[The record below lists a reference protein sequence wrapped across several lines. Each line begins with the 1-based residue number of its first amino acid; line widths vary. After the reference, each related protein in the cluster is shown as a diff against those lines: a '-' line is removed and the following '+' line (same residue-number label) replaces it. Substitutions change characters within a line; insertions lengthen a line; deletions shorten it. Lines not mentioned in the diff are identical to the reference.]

1 MQFYYAFLVLMICQ
15 LQKCPLLLNNSL
27 HVIKIVFFAGQFNH
41 KMLFSSDLF
50 IVFSLKSIKDLFQ
63 DLFGVRLVTSE
74 LYPRLAS
81 PFYYKLEHQ
90 LVGQKIVNNFDKAN
104 TYFLGENKHIKIHFF
119 FSFSFLWNGLFCRF
133 SFFMLILIFLFL
145 TLQHML
151 ITYLVC
157 FQFTYSI
164 PHKIITHH
172 DNANNLNHFI
182 FFL

>member
-27 HVIKIVFFAGQFNH
+27 HVIKMFCFFAGQFNH

-63 DLFGVRLVTSE
+63 DLFGVRLLTSE

-104 TYFLGENKHIKIHFF
+104 TYFGGKISILKYISSFPFHFF
-119 FSFSFLWNGLFCRF
+119 ETV
-133 SFFMLILIFLFL
+133 FFVDFHSL
-145 TLQHML
+145 
-151 ITYLVC
+151 C
-157 FQFTYSI
+157 
-164 PHKIITHH
+164 
-172 DNANNLNHFI
+172 
-182 FFL
+182 